1 MTMTYSSTK
10 KQSSVAAIGAVF
22 VALGSGV
29 PVAAATFTAAPLF
42 DTVNSYSTTITANGD
57 PADIYFPVLSGSSN
71 STNAF
76 PIALMLQGA
85 LVDKSDY
92 SSFARQ
98 VASYG
103 FVVVVPNHQRTLV
116 GPTGAVTGLYPEQQ
130 QLNDVLAQ
138 MGAENSNSSSPI
150 AGRVDTNK
158 LGLLGHSFGGA
169 VGLNAV
175 QGTCLPP
182 LCFGNFT
189 RPAQLKAA
197 AFYGTSG
204 SDPRFGNA
212 IPPINNG
219 NIATALIS
227 GTRDGVSQFAAAQ
240 ETYNQIQNPP
250 KTFVAVGGANHYS
263 ITNEDNLLREPNR
276 ATLDQAVATETIAR
290 WSAMFLRA
298 HVLNDAGAFDYV
310 YNTGDALDE
319 NVSVISQTQSV
330 PEPSSVLGVLVFGAF
345 GAGSMLKRR
354 RKKAS

>member
-42 DTVNSYSTTITANGD
+42 DTVNSYSTTIAANGD
-57 PADIYFPVLSGSSN
+57 AADIYFPVLSGSSN
-71 STNAF
+71 SINSL
-76 PIALMLQGA
+76 PIALMFQGA

-116 GPTGAVTGLYPEQQ
+116 GPTGAVTGFFPEQH

-138 MGAENSNSSSPI
+138 MGVENSNSSSPI
-150 AGRVDTNK
+150 AGFVDTNK

-175 QGTCLPP
+175 QGICVPP
-182 LCFGNFT
+182 LCLGNFT
-189 RPAQLKAA
+189 RPTQLKAA
-197 AFYGTSG
+197 AFYGTSA
-204 SDPRFGNA
+204 SDPQLGNA

-219 NIATALIS
+219 NIPTTLIA
-227 GTRDGVSQFAAAQ
+227 GTRDGVTEFATAQ

-250 KTFVAVGGANHYS
+250 KAFVAVEGANHYS
-263 ITNEDNLLREPNR
+263 ITNQDNLLREPNR
-276 ATLDQAVATETIAR
+276 PTLNQAVATETIAR
-290 WSAMFLRA
+290 WSAIFLRA
-298 HVLNDAGAFDYV
+298 HVLNDAEALNYL

-330 PEPSSVLGVLVFGAF
+330 PEPSSVLGVLAFGAF
-345 GAGSMLKRR
+345 GASSMLKRT
-354 RKKAS
+354 RKKII